1 MKKLFLLT
9 FACIL
14 AMSSKAYA
22 DDVSGPLVDSAA
34 ISPLKKGQ
42 SAPFAGV
49 LLTPKAVA
57 TIITELGTIKEKIA
71 IEVES
76 ASKTIEAKK
85 NFELS
90 ESKTN
95 CNSDKKIIQAVVDEK
110 LSRIKILEDE
120 FKKSEDALK
129 QSQDATPSRALWMSV
144 GFVGGVV
151 VTVITVFA
159 VSQAVK

>member
-9 FACIL
+9 FACII
-14 AMSSKAYA
+14 AMSSSAYA
-22 DDVSGPLVDSAA
+22 DDISGSLVDSAA

-71 IEVES
+71 IEVKS
-76 ASKTIEAKK
+76 SSNTIEAKK
-85 NFELS
+85 NFELA
-90 ESKTN
+90 ELKTS

-110 LSRIKILEDE
+110 LSRIKNLEAVI
-120 FKKSEDALK
+120 KKSEDALR
-129 QSQDATPSRALWMSV
+129 QSQDAAPSRTLWLGV

-151 VTVITVFA
+151 VSVITVFA